1 MKELF
6 IIDHIS
12 LIKTGMVTGT
22 EPSSKNM
29 DSFFIKMNNIRKVYK
44 YRNIRKQKISKIF
57 ETN

>member
-12 LIKTGMVTGT
+12 LIKTEKSPRIM
-22 EPSSKNM
+22 EPL
-29 DSFFIKMNNIRKVYK
+29 FIKMNNIRKVYK